1 MKDLVIVHMHPFLTA
16 LSNFLFCS
24 QATLL
29 HLKALRLAISHSYM
43 YKKLDEYGENHDEDM
58 CTAVKNECKR
68 LCSNQVVDIKEEEA
82 PLPCNIISEYNIL
95 C

>member
-1 MKDLVIVHMHPFLTA
+1 MHPFLTA

-82 PLPCNIISEYNIL
+82 HYNIISEYNIL